1 MNREVKLNNF
11 FLMNYARSAELESNV
26 VNHLEGHAMRFLIIE
41 DDASAADFLKKGLG
55 GFGYDADVAHDGEE
69 GLSMA
74 RGKDYDL
81 WLIDVMLPKCDGLSV
96 LRSLREDGK
105 QVPALILSA
114 LGQVDDRVE
123 GLRAGGDDYVVKP
136 YALAELQARIEAL
149 LRRSKSFD
157 TYPETELN
165 VGELHMDLLSRAVTR
180 AGQEIF
186 LKPREFRLLEYLMR
200 HADNVVTRTMLL
212 ENVWDYFFDPQT
224 NVVDVHISRLRYK
237 IDKYFPY
244 PMLHTVRGSGYMLRS
259 TQRPEEV

>member
-1 MNREVKLNNF
+1 MNREIKLNNF

-96 LRSLREDGK
+96 LRSLRDDGK

-186 LKPREFRLLEYLMR
+186 LKPREFRLLEYLMLNESQVISR
-200 HADNVVTRTMLL
+200 WMISEH
-212 ENVWDYFFDPQT
+212 VWNEQFDSMT
-224 NVVDVHISRLRYK
+224 NVIDVHIRNLRSK
-237 IDKYFPY
+237 IDDGFKKK
-244 PMLHTVRGSGYMLRS
+244 LIHTIRGSGYILKDS
-259 TQRPEEV
+259 K